1 MTGYP
6 VNALGKGGIVCA
18 AVSGLS
24 GAAGDAVTTAL
35 HVMGKDG
42 AIDYAREKLSECGVS
57 FVYDD
62 GTGALTL
69 YTNLQE
75 GTYRLWDQT
84 MRTVTF

>member
-1 MTGYP
+1 
-6 VNALGKGGIVCA
+6 
-18 AVSGLS
+18 
-24 GAAGDAVTTAL
+24 
-35 HVMGKDG
+35 MGKDG